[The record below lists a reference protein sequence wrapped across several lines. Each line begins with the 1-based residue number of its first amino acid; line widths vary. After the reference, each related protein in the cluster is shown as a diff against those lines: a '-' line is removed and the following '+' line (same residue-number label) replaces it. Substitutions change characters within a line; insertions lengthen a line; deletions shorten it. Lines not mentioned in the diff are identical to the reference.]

1 MLQLDYRGRIE
12 KVVLSHTTYLL
23 ILLFF
28 PMPSQLSILLHRDLC
43 YFHIEKVKTCA
54 IFVLYHL
61 QRDRLGREVEVKYLY
76 CLAFHFF
83 RDQHTCAWVFGIQ
96 SWMSSIQDSYRT
108 LILPHP
114 DRLCTMIWCMKWQTE
129 AFCGDCELAAAII
142 PKYWQECLIC
152 RPCINPGFLTY
163 MKQGIATLSLR

>member
-28 PMPSQLSILLHRDLC
+28 PVPSQLSLLLHRDLC
-43 YFHIEKVKTCA
+43 YFHIEKVKTYA

-61 QRDRLGREVEVKYLY
+61 QRDRIGREVEVKYLH

-83 RDQHTCAWVFGIQ
+83 RDQHTCAQVFEIQ

-114 DRLCTMIWCMKWQTE
+114 DRLCTMI
-129 AFCGDCELAAAII
+129 
-142 PKYWQECLIC
+142 
-152 RPCINPGFLTY
+152 
-163 MKQGIATLSLR
+163 